1 MKTRKLFSFLLK
13 ENIPIKRQFLVN
25 YSLLFIILLLIGAVT
40 LIANTI
46 YVESMYEDVDQEYL
60 QELYEDVE
68 SEGLE
73 KAFYKNEL
81 PKHAYLETLSRDY
94 TVIKQYNSPNEA
106 GYQYKVDDFLKEINH
121 YDTDLFVPESG
132 DDFLLLY
139 LPLEMFFLDIF
150 LFTVLFFMICLL
162 VILRWYVK
170 RTSKQII
177 QPVEELLK
185 GVDYIS
191 QGNYETQIEFQAN
204 KELNELKENI
214 NQMATKIGEEIRLK
228 EQSELLR
235 KQLILDISHDIK
247 TPLTNI
253 QGYAE
258 TLYRFPDL
266 SHKDRKQYSS
276 IVMAN
281 STKAN
286 RLIQDLFDLS
296 QLDMNLN
303 RISLENQNFTEA
315 VREIFSSYIDEL
327 EAKGIHYEVDIP
339 DQMMTVKLD
348 IHLFER
354 AIANILQNCM
364 AYGGNSLVVSLCKE
378 GDQAVLT
385 IEDKGKGIP
394 RTYLEKVF
402 EPFVRV
408 DESRSTHTGG
418 TGIGLAIVQKVITQH
433 NGAVQIDPNYTAGCR
448 VVMSLPLVIE
458 S

>member
-1 MKTRKLFSFLLK
+1 MKDRKLFSLPQK

-46 YVESMYEDVDQEYL
+46 YVESMYEDVDQEFL
-60 QELYEDVE
+60 QEVYEDIE
-68 SEGLE
+68 REGLE
-73 KAFYKNEL
+73 KAFYKHEL
-81 PKHAYLETLSRDY
+81 PNHAYLETINRDY
-94 TVIKQYNSPNEA
+94 TVIKQYNSPNKI
-106 GYQYKVDDFLKEINH
+106 GYQYKVDEFLKEINH
-121 YDTDLFVPESG
+121 YDTDLFVPAAGE
-132 DDFLLLY
+132 DFLLLY
-139 LPLEMFFLDIF
+139 LPLERFFLDIF

-177 QPVEELLK
+177 QPVEKLLK

-191 QGNYETQIEFQAN
+191 QGNYETQIQFQAN

-228 EQSELLR
+228 KQSELLR
-235 KQLILDISHDIK
+235 KQLILDISHDLK

-253 QGYAE
+253 HGYAE

-266 SHKDRKQYSS
+266 SQKDRKQYSS

-281 STKAN
+281 SIKAN

-296 QLDMNLN
+296 HLDMNFN
-303 RISLENQNFTEA
+303 RISLKNHNFTEA
-315 VREIFSSYIDEL
+315 VREIFSTYVDEL

-364 AYGGNSLVVSLCKE
+364 AYGDNSLVVSLYKE

-394 RTYLEKVF
+394 KNYHEKVF

-408 DESRSTHTGG
+408 DESRNAHTGG
-418 TGIGLAIVQKVITQH
+418 TGNGLAIVQKVIKQH
-433 NGAVQIDPNYTAGCR
+433 KGTVQIDPNYTAGCR
-448 VVMSLPLVIE
+448 VVMILPLVIE